1 MIEVIWLQV
10 RIFTMKKFKIA
21 KPWNLVRALDAKYEV
36 LETYVIT
43 GPIFDSFKQIRLIGE
58 RDNNGISVPV
68 PSHFFKC
75 VVAEERNGQI
85 KMWAFELENKSLDQH
100 VESYRVTT
108 SYLEQRT
115 GILLWGKLAG
125 PEIQQEKDQ
134 IRKMW

>member
-1 MIEVIWLQV
+1 M
-10 RIFTMKKFKIA
+10 
-21 KPWNLVRALDAKYEV
+21 RALDAKYEV